1 MKLGRLCLYPPP
13 PAKRRRWSARS
24 LPAKQRRGDAPH
36 YVSRCGEDELVL
48 LLFETPSG
56 FTIFTFCA
64 LLFDEPD
71 PMEFIWAQFAEN
83 WSSNMIVWP
92 NEFQTFED
100 KSSAINENTGVN
112 ERLAEMIMKH
122 RCPGQKMAVGKPE
135 YKRIIEERLGIPCLY
150 GPIVMEL
157 MWGIQKWLSHSVPGE
172 KSRLTEDDRLPL
184 SQGLQNFLSRYD
196 CNVKPE
202 MVNDKIIKTAA
213 FLFFECDSIEKDNYV
228 ALRKAADHIKNLS
241 GISCEDWGLLKIAIA
256 LKIVCWPEEAGN
268 AFEMISEDVVSKLV
282 KDAPLYENV
291 LDMDSCLGIYNHMM
305 YAHKVRIKKKELL
318 KSLIEEAKEAY
329 EAG

>member
-1 MKLGRLCLYPPP
+1 
-13 PAKRRRWSARS
+13 
-24 LPAKQRRGDAPH
+24 
-36 YVSRCGEDELVL
+36 
-48 LLFETPSG
+48 
-56 FTIFTFCA
+56 
-64 LLFDEPD
+64 
-71 PMEFIWAQFAEN
+71 
-83 WSSNMIVWP
+83 MIVWP